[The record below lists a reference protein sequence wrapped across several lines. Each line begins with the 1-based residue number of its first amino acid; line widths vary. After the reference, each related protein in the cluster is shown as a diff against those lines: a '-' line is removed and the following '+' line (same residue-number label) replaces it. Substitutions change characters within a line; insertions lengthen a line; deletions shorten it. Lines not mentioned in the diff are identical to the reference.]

1 MNVYQNL
8 IGVLRW
14 LIELGRIDVL
24 LEVSLLSQYLAAPR
38 IGHLQQ
44 LFNIF
49 RYLNHHKSSWMVTDS
64 FDYEVE
70 WIPKNGETTSP
81 WDRAKAMKELYS
93 DSIDELPP
101 NMPKPLGK
109 MYLLMQI
116 MLATK

>member
-44 LFNIF
+44 L
-49 RYLNHHKSSWMVTDS
+49 LW
-64 FDYEVE
+64 
-70 WIPKNGETTSP
+70 
-81 WDRAKAMKELYS
+81 
-93 DSIDELPP
+93 
-101 NMPKPLGK
+101 
-109 MYLLMQI
+109 
-116 MLATK
+116 